1 MNDELLKKISNQLTI
16 LIRLEA
22 LKEGQE
28 KMKIHE
34 LLDLVTDMD
43 LTDNEVGIMF
53 NVSAQALRNARS
65 QKNRK
70 EE

>member
-22 LKEGQE
+22 LREGQE
-28 KMKIHE
+28 KMKIND
-34 LLDLVTDMD
+34 LLDLIADMD
-43 LTDNEVGIMF
+43 LTDNEAGIMF

-65 QKNRK
+65 KKNRRK
-70 EE
+70 E

>member
-28 KMKIHE
+28 KMKISE
-34 LLDLVTDMD
+34 LLNLVADME

-65 QKNRK
+65 K
-70 EE
+70 ENHKTK